1 MTYGRSVMIFR
12 LNLKGVAFS
21 LPSIAG
27 LALSLFISSP
37 IHAQVAGATLQ
48 GTVTDDSGSS
58 VPKADV
64 SVRNTATGIVRDVA
78 TDAAGYYSAPNLA
91 PSIYDITV
99 SAAGFSK
106 LVQNGVT
113 LAVGA
118 QQVLNFSLKVGQVAQ
133 TVEVTTDAP
142 TVELSSSAISA
153 EVNATT
159 VRELPLNG
167 RSWTD
172 LANLQPGVTGIETQA
187 QMDAGHDRGARGF
200 GAQLSIS
207 GG

>member
-1 MTYGRSVMIFR
+1 MT
-12 LNLKGVAFS
+12 
-21 LPSIAG
+21 
-27 LALSLFISSP
+27 
-37 IHAQVAGATLQ
+37 
-48 GTVTDDSGSS
+48 DESGST

-64 SVRNTATGIVRDVA
+64 NVRNTATGIVRDVM
-78 TDAAGYYSAPNLA
+78 TDSAGFYSAPNLA
-91 PSIYDITV
+91 PSVYDVTV
-99 SAAGFSK
+99 SADGFSR
-106 LVQNGVT
+106 LVQNGIT
-113 LAVGA
+113 LTVGA

-200 GAQLSIS
+200 GSQLSIS
-207 GG
+207 GGPSPTE